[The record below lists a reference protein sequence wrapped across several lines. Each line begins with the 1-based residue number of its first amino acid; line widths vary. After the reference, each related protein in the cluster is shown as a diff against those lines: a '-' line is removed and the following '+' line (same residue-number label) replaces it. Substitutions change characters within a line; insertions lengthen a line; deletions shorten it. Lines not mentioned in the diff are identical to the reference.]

1 MEGLQGTV
9 DFSGPDAPSGA
20 EAETRSYTFDRAG
33 NRLTMVVERPGAT
46 ETTRYRYDDLNRL
59 LSSRRVSTDSAAP
72 PEETGYS
79 HDINGNRQTKT
90 VGGGTEH
97 YTWDVNDR
105 LVAVDRNGR
114 QVFAASYDYRTR
126 RVAKSERTE
135 SPRPFVGE
143 AGVAG
148 DGRAEGVIGRG
159 EGTAATPAVKTTFF
173 RYDQGD
179 SFQEL
184 ERSRGAGG
192 GKRPDSERLA
202 VKFVRGS
209 GMGGGI
215 VLSMESS
222 ENNRLANTKERDFS
236 IGLDN
241 HGFRYYDAEVGSY
254 VSPDPTGYPDG
265 LNNWLYVN
273 NNAINWIDPLGLTL
287 DVDKKK
293 NKEKIEDEDLFRNT
307 PFAKDSAERKIG
319 QHIVNAMIGDKER
332 AYRFRSMNELR
343 DFMAFK
349 IYLVQAGY
357 ALAAKRNSFGNPI
370 TAAGSANWTNEAA
383 NDTKL
388 AAEQKALVSN
398 GSTMRLQGIKLA
410 QNGGVSQGLKEIFGE
425 VRSEGTFTFEC
436 ATAQELV
443 YAKATM
449 DYFVKYRGQSEA
461 WFDQQCKYADLF
473 TRFGGWRARFQRGG
487 TLREDVGN
495 PALDPEKIIPGDFRR
510 FQAPA
515 QPNDNGN
522 YNTLYLG
529 GGNFYGH
536 DGGVIATFTKKNPQ
550 GGVRTFMDD
559 QRHELRTDEAFRWK
573 LPPFR
578 EQANAPSGR

>member
-1 MEGLQGTV
+1 MNGNGRSFLRGWV
-9 DFSGPDAPSGA
+9 GWIVPLALAAALVAPAPEPAWAAKNVILMVSDGAGYNTWLATSFYRGKRGA
-20 EAETRSYTFDRAG
+20 EVYDQPGWLHLSATTYPLSVADKPGQTAG
-33 NRLTMVVERPGAT
+33 RLRWLAYSPSLAWDPFPSADGSFAAYAYLKRTA
-46 ETTRYRYDDLNRL
+46 
-59 LSSRRVSTDSAAP
+59 TDSAA
-72 PEETGYS
+72 
-79 HDINGNRQTKT
+79 
-90 VGGGTEH
+90 
-97 YTWDVNDR
+97 
-105 LVAVDRNGR
+105 A
-114 QVFAASYDYRTR
+114 
-126 RVAKSERTE
+126 
-135 SPRPFVGE
+135 
-143 AGVAG
+143 
-148 DGRAEGVIGRG
+148 
-159 EGTAATPAVKTTFF
+159 GTALASGVKT
-173 RYDQGD
+173 Y
-179 SFQEL
+179 
-184 ERSRGAGG
+184 
-192 GKRPDSERLA
+192 
-202 VKFVRGS
+202 
-209 GMGGGI
+209 
-215 VLSMESS
+215 
-222 ENNRLANTKERDFS
+222 
-236 IGLDN
+236 
-241 HGFRYYDAEVGSY
+241 
-254 VSPDPTGYPDG
+254 
-265 LNNWLYVN
+265 